1 MSSSDQ
7 SARPCSGIAAGVPY
21 VALPPT
27 AIDVEPDGPTRLIVA
42 WHGFE
47 PPRSEGAFAAA
58 VPMTGVP
65 AWRVYLGLPMFGTR
79 LPAGGIAEL
88 RARAQHDYLVDLYGP
103 VVQRAAAELPAA
115 VAEIRADLGLM
126 DTPLGLVGF
135 SAGGGA
141 ALLALAEGNIEVEA
155 AALIAPIAVPALV
168 LAAMERRS
176 GGIYGWTDDAWA
188 IAGRLDFMSR
198 AREVVARNPALMLI
212 AGDEDDLVTPADLAG
227 LRDLLQAQ
235 GATSVEAV
243 TCRMSHALAAEPGL
257 AAQPPIAEAVS
268 VDAALTDWFRE
279 RFAVTPR
286 AMPATIP
293 PGNVPVYEIE
303 PGMSFGSWTS
313 AAPTLS
319 SC

>member
-7 SARPCSGIAAGVPY
+7 PARPCSGTAAGVPY

-27 AIDVEPDGPTRLIVA
+27 AIDVQPAGPTRLIVA

-47 PPRSEGAFAAA
+47 PPRSEAAFAAA

-79 LPAGGIAEL
+79 LPAGGTAEI

-115 VAEIRADLGLM
+115 VAEIREDLDLV
-126 DTPLGLVGF
+126 DTPIGLVGF

-141 ALLALAEGNIEVEA
+141 ALLALAEGNIQVDA
-155 AALIAPIAVPALV
+155 AALIAPIAVPAAV

-176 GGIYGWTDDAWA
+176 GGTYTWTDDARA

-198 AREVVARNPALMLI
+198 ASEVVARNPALMLI
-212 AGDEDDLVTPADLAG
+212 AGGNDDLVTQADLAG
-227 LRDLLQAQ
+227 LRDLLEAQ
-235 GATSVEAV
+235 GGTSIQAV
-243 TCRMSHALAAEPGL
+243 TCRMGHALASEPGL

-286 AMPATIP
+286 QLPAPIP
-293 PGNVPVYEIE
+293 PGKASAYDLGPRLRA
-303 PGMSFGSWTS
+303 GSWTS

-319 SC
+319 SR